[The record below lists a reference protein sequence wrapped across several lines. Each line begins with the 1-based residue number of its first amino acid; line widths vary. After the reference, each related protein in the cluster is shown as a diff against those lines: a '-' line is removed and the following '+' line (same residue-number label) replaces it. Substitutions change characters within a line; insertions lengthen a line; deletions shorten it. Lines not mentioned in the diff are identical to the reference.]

1 LATEAHGLPIGF
13 VLSRGNRNEQ
23 PMFESLLQA
32 TLQDAP
38 RHRLPR
44 MLLADR
50 GYSGDK
56 LRDGLIRRDVK
67 TVIPW
72 RSDEHLKDGRRERE
86 PFDRIAYR
94 GRNVIERCVGR
105 LKHCR
110 HLATRYDKLA
120 GNFAAMITLGIIWQ
134 YLKLPL

>member
-1 LATEAHGLPIGF
+1 LSAEGHGIAIGF
-13 VLSRGNRNEQ
+13 VVSPGQRNEQ
-23 PMFESLLQA
+23 PMFEALLEA
-32 TLQDAP
+32 TRRNAP

-44 MLLADR
+44 TLIADR
-50 GYSGDK
+50 GYSGDA
-56 LRDGLIRRDVK
+56 LRGGLIRRGVK
-67 TVIPW
+67 VVIPW
-72 RSDEHLKDGRRERE
+72 RSDEHLKDGRRDRE